1 MPNSLKRAPST
12 APTAR
17 GRRRHDQLLDV
28 TAELV
33 AARGFHAVGI
43 VDIGAA
49 AGVSGSAIY
58 RHFRNK
64 QELLVALIDRVVDE
78 LLAGARAAV
87 NGAADPAAALDAL
100 VRAHVA
106 FALRDRAI
114 IKVYSQESDH
124 LPDEDRR
131 RLRRKQHHY
140 AEIWT
145 DVVTALRTD
154 YSNEEAAAAVHA
166 VFGLLN
172 SVADFTSRI
181 DDDELAEL
189 LTNMALTSLRDARSP
204 EQSGPRAV
212 ARRLT

>member
-1 MPNSLKRAPST
+1 MPT
-12 APTAR
+12 PTTTRTPR
-17 GRRRHDQLLDV
+17 GRRRHEQLLDA

-33 AARGFHAVGI
+33 AKRGFHAVGI

-78 LLAGARAAV
+78 LLTGARAAV
-87 NGAADPAAALDAL
+87 GGATTPDAVLEAL
-100 VRAHVA
+100 VHAHVA

-131 RLRRKQHHY
+131 RLRRNQRLY

-145 DVVTALRTD
+145 EVVTELRGD
-154 YSNEEAAAAVHA
+154 RSRDEAAAAVHA
-166 VFGLLN
+166 VFGLIN

-181 DDDELAEL
+181 DDDALARL
-189 LTNMALTSLRDARSP
+189 LANMALTSLGSD
-204 EQSGPRAV
+204 
-212 ARRLT
+212 

>member
-1 MPNSLKRAPST
+1 MVLPST
-12 APTAR
+12 PRTAR
-17 GRRRHDQLLDV
+17 GRRRHEQLLDA

-64 QELLVALIDRVVDE
+64 QELLVALFDRVVDE
-78 LLAGARAAV
+78 LLAGARDAVDHAA
-87 NGAADPAAALDAL
+87 GAEAALDAL

-114 IKVYSQESDH
+114 IRVYSQESDH

-131 RLRRKQHHY
+131 RLRRNQHLY

-145 DVVTALRTD
+145 EVVAELRPHHSD
-154 YSNEEAAAAVHA
+154 EEAAAAVHA

-181 DDDELAEL
+181 DDEALSAL
-189 LTNMALTSLRDARSP
+189 LTRMALASLCTERTALLD
-204 EQSGPRAV
+204 
-212 ARRLT
+212 

>member
-1 MPNSLKRAPST
+1 MPPPST
-12 APTAR
+12 PRTAR
-17 GRRRHDQLLDV
+17 GRRRHDQLLDA

-33 AARGFHAVGI
+33 AARGFHAVGV

-49 AGVSGSAIY
+49 AGVSGSALY

-64 QELLVALIDRVVDE
+64 QELLVALIERVVDE
-78 LLAGARAAV
+78 LLAGAHVAV
-87 NGAADPAAALDAL
+87 AGADSPEAALDAL

-124 LPDEDRR
+124 LPDADRR
-131 RLRRKQHHY
+131 RLRRKQHDY

-145 DVVTALRTD
+145 EVVNDVQTD
-154 YSNEEAAAAVHA
+154 LAEGEAAAAVHV

-181 DDDELAEL
+181 GDAELAAL
-189 LTNMALTSLRDARSP
+189 LTRMALASLDKQHR
-204 EQSGPRAV
+204 GP
-212 ARRLT
+212 

>member
-1 MPNSLKRAPST
+1 MPM
-12 APTAR
+12 PTTTRTPR
-17 GRRRHDQLLDV
+17 GRRRHEQLLDA

-64 QELLVALIDRVVDE
+64 QELLVALFDRVVDE
-78 LLAGARAAV
+78 LLSGARDAV
-87 NGAADPAAALDAL
+87 DGAANPDVALDAL

-131 RLRRKQHHY
+131 RLRRNQHLY

-145 DVVTALRTD
+145 EVVTDLRPD
-154 YSNEEAAAAVHA
+154 YPNEQAAAAVHA

-181 DDDELAEL
+181 DDEELAEL
-189 LTNMALTSLRDARSP
+189 LTNMALTSLSA
-204 EQSGPRAV
+204 EG
-212 ARRLT
+212 

>member
-1 MPNSLKRAPST
+1 MATPIGPR
-12 APTAR
+12 TAR
-17 GRRRHDQLLDV
+17 GRRRHAQLLDA

-58 RHFRNK
+58 RHFRTK
-64 QELLVALIDRVVDE
+64 QELLVALIERVVDE

-87 NGAADPAAALDAL
+87 DGAADPRAALDAL

-114 IKVYSQESDH
+114 IKVYAQESDH
-124 LPDEDRR
+124 LPDVDRR
-131 RLRRKQHHY
+131 RLRRKQHLY
-140 AEIWT
+140 ADVWT
-145 DVVTALRTD
+145 GVVRDVRPEL
-154 YSNEEAAAAVHA
+154 SEGSAAASVHA

-172 SVADFTSRI
+172 SVADFTSRV
-181 DDDELAEL
+181 DDETLSVLLAE
-189 LTNMALTSLRDARSP
+189 MALASFDVG
-204 EQSGPRAV
+204 GPAPD
-212 ARRLT
+212 

>member
-1 MPNSLKRAPST
+1 MAVRTPS
-12 APTAR
+12 TAR
-17 GRRRHDQLLDV
+17 GRRRHEQLLDA

-49 AGVSGSAIY
+49 AGVTGSAIY

-64 QELLVALIDRVVDE
+64 QDLLVALIERVVDE
-78 LLAGARAAV
+78 LLDGARVAVDGAAV
-87 NGAADPAAALDAL
+87 PEEALDEL

-114 IKVYSQESDH
+114 IKVYSQEIDH

-131 RLRRKQHHY
+131 RLRRQQHAY

-145 DVVTALRTD
+145 DVVRANYPNRRD
-154 YSNEEAAAAVHA
+154 AEAAAAVHA
-166 VFGLLN
+166 AFGLLN
-172 SVADFTSRI
+172 SVAEFTSRV
-181 DDDELAEL
+181 DDDELATL
-189 LTNMALTSLRDARSP
+189 LVSMAHASFASLA
-204 EQSGPRAV
+204 A
-212 ARRLT
+212 

>member
-1 MPNSLKRAPST
+1 MPIPGTTRTP
-12 APTAR
+12 R
-17 GRRRHDQLLDV
+17 GRRRHEQLLDA

-43 VDIGAA
+43 ADIGAA

-64 QELLVALIDRVVDE
+64 QELLVALFDRVVDE
-78 LLAGARAAV
+78 LLNGARHAVAGAATPLV
-87 NGAADPAAALDAL
+87 ALDAL
-100 VRAHVA
+100 VHAQVA

-124 LPDEDRR
+124 LPDDDRR
-131 RLRRKQHHY
+131 RLRRKQHVY

-145 DVVTALRTD
+145 ETVTAIRPD
-154 YSNEEAAAAVHA
+154 FSHDEAAAAVHA
-166 VFGLLN
+166 AFGLIN

-181 DDDELAEL
+181 DDGELAEL
-189 LTNMALTSLRDARSP
+189 LTNMALMSLGVDV
-204 EQSGPRAV
+204 V
-212 ARRLT
+212 ARVRD

>member
-1 MPNSLKRAPST
+1 MAAESAPR
-12 APTAR
+12 TAR
-17 GRRRHDQLLDV
+17 GRRRHEQLLDA

-33 AARGFHAVGI
+33 AERGFHAVGI

-64 QELLVALIDRVVDE
+64 QELLVALFERVVDE
-78 LLAGARAAV
+78 LLSGARDAV
-87 NGAADPAAALDAL
+87 DGAADAGAALDAL

-114 IKVYSQESDH
+114 IKVYSQESDQ
-124 LPDEDRR
+124 LPEVDRR
-131 RLRRKQHHY
+131 RLRRKQHVY

-145 DVVTALRTD
+145 EVVTELRPEHSD
-154 YSNEEAAAAVHA
+154 EEAAAAVHA

-172 SVADFTSRI
+172 SVADFTSRV
-181 DDDELAEL
+181 DDEALAAL
-189 LTNMALTSLRDARSP
+189 LTRMALASLSTESTAHLD
-204 EQSGPRAV
+204 
-212 ARRLT
+212 